1 MLRLWRSDAMLK
13 HSDVARFTRSDAM
26 FANKHVRSTHH
37 ARSAHH
43 LWNKHHVSQRGTHHS
58 ATEKAPFLNCIKNGA
73 FSIGGSGGIRTHEP
87 LRTTAFRV
95 FFTEVKNRC
104 FRANSGFLVCAENHV
119 ASGFWQFCPRLLAWI
134 KWVQSKMRN
143 FQKNANFWK
152 NARKKARKQPF
163 LGLKI
168 PKYCKMARHHAR
180 HF

>member
-1 MLRLWRSDAMLK
+1 MTFRGANTQDIQIRGGKKMS
-13 HSDVARFTRSDAM
+13 V
-26 FANKHVRSTHH
+26 FASLAAIKKEWFLPAPIFSGRAKSPWLQEIWAKKVRPN
-37 ARSAHH
+37 
-43 LWNKHHVSQRGTHHS
+43 WWQ
-58 ATEKAPFLNCIKNGA
+58 
-73 FSIGGSGGIRTHEP
+73 FSRTLFGGSGGIRTHEP

-95 FFTEVKNRC
+95 FFIEVKNWC
-104 FRANSGFLVCAENHV
+104 FRANSGFLVCAENRV